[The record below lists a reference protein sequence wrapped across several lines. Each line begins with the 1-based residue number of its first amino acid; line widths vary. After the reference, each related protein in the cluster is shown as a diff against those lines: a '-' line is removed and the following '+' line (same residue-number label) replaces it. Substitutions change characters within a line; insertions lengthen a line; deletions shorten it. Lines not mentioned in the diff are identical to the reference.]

1 MYPQITRYEM
11 TQLSCKRDTKSKG
24 HPGMKLAP
32 MRVFLCKHPLS
43 FYTLCLLPVC
53 LPFMSAYLVSPLIL
67 YVLLAGMSSYPVI
80 SAYPLCL
87 VPGMSAFPRACMLS
101 YPIYLSAYTVWLLP
115 GMSAY
120 PLCFLRIS
128 RSSQGLGF
136 HLHNSQP
143 TRFRFL

>member
-53 LPFMSAYLVSPLIL
+53 LPFMSAYLVSPLTL
-67 YVLLAGMSSYPVI
+67 YVLLPGMSSYPVI